1 MPKEDLTEIKN
12 VKTDEVSLVD
22 KGANKKKRFPI
33 YKQESPMNEDIIKAV
48 LETQVDEET
57 GIDEF
62 IKKSELDE
70 TGAQVVKGALR
81 LLAGFKDKLPT
92 ETLSELAKV
101 AGYEEPVVKAKEE
114 EEIPPKK
121 KNEKE
126 MEEDEEEELK
136 MKKSLEELPEEVRKE
151 FEAIHKAQ
159 DDKISELTKANE
171 VFAKQLK
178 EERDRRET
186 EEWVAKCKEH
196 LAALP
201 GKTAQEHGESFKKMA
216 DADPELAK
224 EQFAVLKAAA
234 DAVKEG
240 NLYKEL
246 GGRGEDTTGSVMT
259 KINKAANELRKSDSN
274 LSKEQAFMKALENDP
289 KLYAEYMADN
299 PAQSGRIN

>member
-57 GIDEF
+57 NIDEF

-101 AGYEEPVVKAKEE
+101 AGYEVPVSKAKKEK
-114 EEIPPKK
+114 EIPPK
-121 KNEKE
+121 E
-126 MEEDEEEELK
+126 MMEDEEDEEEMK
-136 MKKSLEELPEEVRKE
+136 MKKSLEALPEELRKE
-151 FEAIHKAQ
+151 FETIQKAQ
-159 DDKISELTKANE
+159 NDKIAELTNQNQ

-259 KINKAANELRKSDSN
+259 KINKAAAKLMEGDSK
-274 LSKEQAFMKALENDP
+274 LSKEKAFLKALENDST
-289 KLYAEYMADN
+289 LYAEYMN
-299 PAQSGRIN
+299 EHPAQSGRN

>member
-1 MPKEDLTEIKN
+1 MSSNPLTEIKDAR
-12 VKTDEVSLVD
+12 TDEVSLVD

-33 YKQESPMNEDIIKAV
+33 FKQESQMNEDIIKAV

-57 GIDEF
+57 NLDEF
-62 IKKSELDE
+62 ISKSDLDE

-101 AGYEEPVVKAKEE
+101 AGYEEPVAKAKKEKE
-114 EEIPPKK
+114 FPPK
-121 KNEKE
+121 E
-126 MEEDEEEELK
+126 MDDEEEDEEEMK
-136 MKKSLEELPEEVRKE
+136 MKKSLEALPEELRKE
-151 FEAIHKAQ
+151 FETIQKAQ
-159 DDKISELTKANE
+159 DEKIAELTAKNE
-171 VFAKQLK
+171 TFAKQLK

-216 DADPELAK
+216 DADAELAE
-224 EQFAVLKAAA
+224 EQFKVLKSAA
-234 DAVKEG
+234 DAIKEG

>member
-33 YKQESPMNEDIIKAV
+33 FKQESQMNDDIIKAV

-57 GIDEF
+57 NLDEF
-62 IKKSELDE
+62 ISKSELDE

-92 ETLSELAKV
+92 ETPSALAKA
-101 AGYEEPVVKAKEE
+101 AGYEEPVAKAKKE
-114 EEIPPKK
+114 EEIPPK
-121 KNEKE
+121 E
-126 MEEDEEEELK
+126 MDEEEDEEEMK
-136 MKKSLEELPEEVRKE
+136 MKKSLEALPEELRKE
-151 FEAIHKAQ
+151 FETIQKAQ
-159 DDKISELTKANE
+159 DDKIAELTTKNE
-171 VFAKQLK
+171 TFAKQLK

-216 DADPELAK
+216 DADAELAE
-224 EQFAVLKAAA
+224 EQFKVLKSAA
-234 DAVKEG
+234 DAIKEG

-259 KINKAANELRKSDSN
+259 KINKAAAKLRDGDSK
-274 LSKEQAFMKALENDP
+274 LSKEQAFMKALEDDP
-289 KLYAEYMADN
+289 TLYAEYMN
-299 PAQSGRIN
+299 EHPAQSGRN